1 MVKDTMQPLAL
12 NFTQHDTAKGVGH
25 VCPFG
30 LERGLYS
37 AQISDDRKTIVARV
51 AWDKPI
57 ALNVTIDLLGSGVS
71 TPMEVTSM
79 SYPNLTGANTPSQPQ
94 LIAPKRMEVGA
105 VSGKAVLVLPNSYT
119 VFVAKLR

>member
-30 LERGLYS
+30 LEHGLYS
-37 AQISDDRKTIVARV
+37 AQISEDGKTVVARV

-57 ALNVTIDLLGSGVS
+57 ALNVTIDLGTGVS
-71 TPMEVTSM
+71 APMEVTSM
-79 SYPNLTGANTPSQPQ
+79 SYPDLAGANTPSQPQ
-94 LIAPKRMEVGA
+94 LIAPKRMKAGA
-105 VSGKAVLVLPNSYT
+105 VSGKAVLVPPNSYT
-119 VFVAKLR
+119 VFVAKLQ

>member
-30 LERGLYS
+30 LQPGLFS
-37 AQISDDRKTIVARV
+37 VQISEDRQTVVARV

-57 ALNVTIDLLGSGVS
+57 ALNVTIDLGRGVS
-71 TPMEVTSM
+71 MPMEVISM
-79 SYPNLTGANTPSQPQ
+79 SYPDLAGANTPSQPQ
-94 LIAPKRMEVGA
+94 LIAPKRMHVGA
-105 VSGKAVLVLPNSYT
+105 VSGKAVLVPPYSYT